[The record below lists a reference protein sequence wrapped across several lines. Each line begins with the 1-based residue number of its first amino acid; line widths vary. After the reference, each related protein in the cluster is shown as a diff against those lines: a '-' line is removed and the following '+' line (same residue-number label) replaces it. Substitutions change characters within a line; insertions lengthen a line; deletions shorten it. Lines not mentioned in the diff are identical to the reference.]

1 MYTTVLVL
9 LRLHF
14 ILISIRVQV
23 LGRFRQHKER
33 RDSCRSLW
41 ATLQVQT
48 SQDIHCTG
56 LDNIISTG
64 EKRIRHNGVYVD
76 TKGKAQMSQPENQP
90 QDTALQ
96 IKRGG
101 QKIQFPD
108 QISASFY
115 QLRLLQHRA
124 FVHHFLGH
132 LLVKISTF
140 AHQNPVICLSNFRH
154 LLPTYKKV
162 EVFLQG

>member
-64 EKRIRHNGVYVD
+64 EKRIRHQGMHQLD
-76 TKGKAQMSQPENQP
+76 TRGKAQVNSPENELW
-90 QDTALQ
+90 DTALQ
-96 IKRGG
+96 QQRGG
-101 QKIQFPD
+101 QKVQLAKTTSDFRIILPVEVVAASGICSSLFGT
-108 QISASFY
+108 SARQDINICSSKSG
-115 QLRLLQHRA
+115 QLLIKFQ
-124 FVHHFLGH
+124 
-132 LLVKISTF
+132 TF
-140 AHQNPVICLSNFRH
+140 ATH
-154 LLPTYKKV
+154 L
-162 EVFLQG
+162 